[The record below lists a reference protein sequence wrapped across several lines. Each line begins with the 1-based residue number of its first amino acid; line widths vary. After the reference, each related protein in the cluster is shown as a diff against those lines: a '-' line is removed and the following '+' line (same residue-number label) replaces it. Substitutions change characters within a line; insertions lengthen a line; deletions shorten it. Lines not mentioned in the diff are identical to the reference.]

1 MNKIHGFCLKV
12 NDSGSIKIE
21 DINNI
26 SLEELASGYIDNSDT
41 EEGGVF
47 GWDGNLNI
55 RPKFQRSYVVD
66 CDVKWKTDLIDSVLN
81 GLPIGVMYF
90 GTSNDGGK
98 YINIDG
104 QQRLMTLLGFIN
116 NELAL
121 PMMKDCKNTEVC
133 FNQLPEEWR
142 TRIKKY
148 CPAIKKVTGSESN
161 LLKWFQT
168 INKPV
173 CILSEQELRNAA
185 YNGEFVEAIKR
196 IFAKTKASAKPT
208 IYNGQYINP
217 DSKYFYGRF
226 SSGVDPVRQELVE
239 LALEWVSYRDF
250 GNIKD
255 SKGNRIHMSKNDMIE
270 SYMSVHRNDSNATD
284 VETYY
289 KSVIDWVLDIF
300 FHGNTFPKNKK
311 DWKSICIQDW
321 NVMYEKYHANSYTD
335 EQKKYITKKCN
346 EYLKDAGLKYNKTT
360 DTYEWV
366 LRGEKTEEMNTY
378 LRLRGFNKDDI
389 MEMYIMQRGI
399 DPIDGKHYDI
409 SEMEAHH
416 IISFRSGG
424 IPIKDNLVLITKET
438 HSKFHSDS
446 MMTAEDLKIKRNQ
459 LIKSNGVSIF

>member
-1 MNKIHGFCLKV
+1 MRF
-12 NDSGSIKIE
+12 
-21 DINNI
+21 
-26 SLEELASGYIDNSDT
+26 ASGI
-41 EEGGVF
+41 
-47 GWDGNLNI
+47 
-55 RPKFQRSYVVD
+55 Q
-66 CDVKWKTDLIDSVLN
+66 DVA
-81 GLPIGVMYF
+81 IGPV
-90 GTSNDGGK
+90 
-98 YINIDG
+98 
-104 QQRLMTLLGFIN
+104 
-116 NELAL
+116 
-121 PMMKDCKNTEVC
+121 
-133 FNQLPEEWR
+133 NQP
-142 TRIKKY
+142 
-148 CPAIKKVTGSESN
+148 P
-161 LLKWFQT
+161 
-168 INKPV
+168 
-173 CILSEQELRNAA
+173 
-185 YNGEFVEAIKR
+185 
-196 IFAKTKASAKPT
+196 
-208 IYNGQYINP
+208 
-217 DSKYFYGRF
+217 SKYFYERF

-255 SKGNRIHMSKNDMIE
+255 SNGNRIHMSKNDMIE

-346 EYLKDAGLKYNKTT
+346 EYLKDAGLKYNKTIGV
-360 DTYEWV
+360 YEWV

-424 IPIKDNLVLITKET
+424 LPIKDNLVLITKEN